1 MAGKKRIL
9 GPSPPGHI
17 VETYRFGNAIVEVAD
32 DVYRDKT
39 SEELET
45 IRQNALDIAY
55 NLAVKVEMR
64 KRGLL

>member
-1 MAGKKRIL
+1 M
-9 GPSPPGHI
+9 
-17 VETYRFGNAIVEVAD
+17 AD
-32 DVYRDKT
+32 DAYRDKT

-55 NLAVKVEMR
+55 NFAVKVEMR